1 MSQFFI
7 SINFE
12 FAPIFCFLWAN
23 FESILSFH
31 TFLFFLFPICFTLL
45 LSKEILP
52 SLKTNYFLEVWENL
66 PLILSHFI
74 EVFILCL
81 GRSKKAFFEFFASIF
96 QFLKVWRTNCRPEN
110 LRVSEMLE
118 ILNPI
123 IFLSASAWQYGV
135 S

>member
-7 SINFE
+7 SIYFE
-12 FAPIFCFLWAN
+12 FAPIFCVLWAN

-52 SLKTNYFLEVWENL
+52 SLKTNYFLEVWENS

-81 GRSKKAFFEFFASIF
+81 GRSTKVFFEFFAFIF

-123 IFLSASAWQYGV
+123 LFLSASVWQYGV